1 MSKDVFQTQITQ
13 AVIEICKSCLPVV
26 NTLLVKAE
34 IIAQIDGQHEY
45 QVIVSKFSKVISLNL
60 INSKPSEFEL

>member
-45 QVIVSKFSKVISLNL
+45 QVNCVEIF
-60 INSKPSEFEL
+60 